1 MPSLLLTT
9 PHRGVPHPPWR
20 GDNNTMQNYTVRLD
34 TRVRPVQSRI
44 NPIISILPY
53 YSKTITLERGDAALV
68 FHPSHPKRD
77 RIRHVLPCACIPQT
91 RFCGPVSVRSQ
102 LLPNFTQKC
111 RPHQTQQ
118 ATNKVAAEAGEAAEA
133 KVPINGATRKRMRI
147 PRHRYRTS
155 RHRHCSHLERRE
167 AQRMRRPS
175 TLPN

>member
-1 MPSLLLTT
+1 MKRKNSKELREKTYKTERSRKQRKQIEEEGPIPSAHLT
-9 PHRGVPHPPWR
+9 
-20 GDNNTMQNYTVRLD
+20 L
-34 TRVRPVQSRI
+34 
-44 NPIISILPY
+44 SITFHTQ
-53 YSKTITLERGDAALV
+53 YSKTITLGRGDAALV

-91 RFCGPVSVRSQ
+91 RFCGPVSVRPQ
-102 LLPNFTQKC
+102 LSPNFTQKC

-118 ATNKVAAEAGEAAEA
+118 ATNKVAAEAGEAAEPE
-133 KVPINGATRKRMRI
+133 VPINGATRKRIRMRI